1 MDQFYEKMLEF
12 VLDGEE
18 DEAVELTRAQIEAG
32 TDPLDIVQKCL
43 VPILDDI
50 GDKFSKLEIFL
61 PDLIMCADVAKA
73 VKDEI
78 REHLLNASGGSESAG
93 KVVIGTVQGD
103 VHDIGKNIVSTLLEV
118 NGFEV
123 IDLGNDVAPYDFI
136 ETAKREKADIIA
148 MSSLLTTSM
157 PYMVDVLKNL
167 NGLGIR
173 DQYTVV
179 VGGGPVSAEW
189 AESIGADGYSTDANE
204 AVELCKKIMAERK
217 AG

>member
-1 MDQFYEKMLEF
+1 MDQFYQEL
-12 VLDGEE
+12 LDCMMDGD
-18 DEAVELTRAQIEAG
+18 DETGVEITRAAIEG
-32 TDPLDIVQKCL
+32 GMDPLDIVQKCL

-50 GDKFSKLEIFL
+50 GEQFSRLELFL
-61 PDLIMCADVAKA
+61 PDLVMAADVAKA

-78 REHLLNASGGSESAG
+78 REHLLSNSDSNESAG

-103 VHDIGKNIVSTLLEV
+103 VHDIGKNIVATLLEV

-123 IDLGNDVAPYDFI
+123 FDLGNDVKPFDFI
-136 ETAKREKADIIA
+136 ETAKKEKADIIA
-148 MSSLLTTSM
+148 LSSLLTTSM

-173 DQYTVV
+173 DQFKVI

-189 AESIGADGYSTDANE
+189 AKEIGADGYSTDANE
-204 AVELCKKIMAERK
+204 AVELCKNIIA
-217 AG
+217 